1 MALEPEI
8 DLRVLDP
15 SRDPAAWERR
25 VEHVA
30 NRALAAY
37 RQRNRALR
45 RGAIALVL
53 ASACGLAVWWSA
65 PRHAP
70 PRANA
75 DLLDWAVGDVDASD
89 VLALEAG
96 HAR

>member
-1 MALEPEI
+1 MEPEPEI
-8 DLRVLDP
+8 DLQALDP
-15 SRDPAAWERR
+15 SRDAVAWERR
-25 VEHVA
+25 IATVA
-30 NRALAAY
+30 SRALASH
-37 RQRNRALR
+37 RRRNRALR
-45 RGAIALVL
+45 RGAIALML

-70 PRANA
+70 PRAGA
-75 DLLDWAVGDVDASD
+75 DLLDWAIGDVDASD

>member
-1 MALEPEI
+1 MAREPEI

-25 VEHVA
+25 VESVA

-65 PRHAP
+65 PRHEPAHA
-70 PRANA
+70 RG
-75 DLLDWAVGDVDASD
+75 DLLEWAVGNVDASD
-89 VLALEAG
+89 VLALEAS

>member
-1 MALEPEI
+1 MEPEPEI
-8 DLRVLDP
+8 DLQALDP
-15 SRDPAAWERR
+15 SRDAVAWERR
-25 VEHVA
+25 ITSVA
-30 NRALAAY
+30 SRALASHRG
-37 RQRNRALR
+37 RQRALR

-70 PRANA
+70 AHARA
-75 DLLDWAVGDVDASD
+75 DLLEWAIGDVDASD
-89 VLALEAG
+89 VLALEAS